1 MITQQIISSE
11 LEVLKKHIDSG
22 DVNIPPLLQV
32 IKARVYNHGMD
43 DFLSLTNVIS
53 NNTKDK

>member
-22 DVNIPPLLQV
+22 DIRIPSLWQGLKPG
-32 IKARVYNHGMD
+32 VYNHGMD